1 MTFFR
6 ALTFTAA
13 TLMLGTVMAASGA
26 QASPIYDNIH
36 SGSDAVTSPAGFDPA
51 AYPAN
56 SGAGPL
62 YNSFTTSAAGDL
74 VNQIQL
80 VLNSSGDPN
89 DGGSFIIS
97 IVADSFS
104 SPDLGTVVAS
114 SGLISDSVLSSDA
127 FDGGI
132 YTWTFSTL
140 SLDPNTT
147 YWVVVE
153 DVCNPDVSSQCT
165 ASSVQWAFAV
175 DATGV
180 GIEGNQWGDA
190 NGFSANSDSSA
201 PLEMTV
207 SETAVPEPATL
218 SVLGLGLLG
227 LGYFRRR
234 RSI

>member
-1 MTFFR
+1 MIFSR
-6 ALTFTAA
+6 ALTIA
-13 TLMLGTVMAASGA
+13 TMSFMLGTVMLGTGA
-26 QASPIYDNIH
+26 QAGPLYDNIH
-36 SGSDAVTSPAGFDPA
+36 SGTDATSSPAGFDLV

-97 IVADSFS
+97 VVGDSFG
-104 SPDLGTVVAS
+104 SPDLGTIVAT
-114 SGLISDSVLSSDA
+114 SGLVSDSVLSTDS
-127 FDGGI
+127 FNGGI
-132 YTWTFSTL
+132 YTWTFSAVA
-140 SLDPNTT
+140 LDPSTT
-147 YWVVVE
+147 YWVMLE
-153 DVCNPDVSSQCT
+153 DACNPDGPGGQCT
-165 ASSVQWAFAV
+165 ASSAQWAFAV

-180 GIEGNQWGDA
+180 GVAGNQWGDTT
-190 NGFSANSDSSA
+190 GFTLNSDLN
-201 PLEMTV
+201 PPFEMT
-207 SETAVPEPATL
+207 VPEPATL

-234 RSI
+234 QSI